1 MTRTG
6 ALSAAVA
13 VLLCGTSGLSLGQRP
28 AKGTL
33 KTGDK
38 APTFKLDYLKDDKAY
53 DLESNFGKKPTVLV
67 FGSYT

>member
-6 ALSAAVA
+6 ALSVAVA
-13 VLLCGTSGLSLGQRP
+13 VLLCGTSGLPQGQRP
-28 AKGTL
+28 AQGTL

-38 APTFKLDYLKDDKAY
+38 APTFKLDYLKDDKGY
-53 DLESNFGKKPTVLV
+53 DLASNLGKKPTVLV